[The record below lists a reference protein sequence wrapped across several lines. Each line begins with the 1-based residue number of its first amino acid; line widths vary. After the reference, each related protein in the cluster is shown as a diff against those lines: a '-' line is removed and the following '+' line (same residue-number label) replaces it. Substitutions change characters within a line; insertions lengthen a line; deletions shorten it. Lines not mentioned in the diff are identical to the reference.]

1 MIRVLAVLA
10 LAATQVVGH
19 GYVPQIQIGS
29 NWYAGWDVTKDPYT
43 SPAPLRPVRRTPND
57 SGFIS
62 DLVANNFTAA
72 VTIPSKLAAGNY
84 LLRHENLALHGATSL
99 NGAQFYPVCIHL
111 TVTGGGSVSPSGLA
125 FPGAYKQNDPG
136 ILFNPYQGDAANQA
150 YVAPGGAVYKF

>member
-62 DLVANNFTAA
+62 D
-72 VTIPSKLAAGNY
+72 VTSSRITCSIGNEYLPAGGTLSVAAG
-84 LLRHENLALHGATSL
+84 AT
-99 NGAQFYPVCIHL
+99 V
-111 TVTGGGSVSPSGLA
+111 
-125 FPGAYKQNDPG
+125 
-136 ILFNPYQGDAANQA
+136 
-150 YVAPGGAVYKF
+150 YVHWNTWPDGHYGPQT